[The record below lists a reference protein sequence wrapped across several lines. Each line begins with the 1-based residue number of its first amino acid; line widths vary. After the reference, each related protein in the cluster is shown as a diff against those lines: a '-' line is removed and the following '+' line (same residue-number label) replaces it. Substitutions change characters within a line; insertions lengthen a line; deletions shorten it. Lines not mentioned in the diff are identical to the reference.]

1 MKKMT
6 KKILKIGYYVCL
18 TFLGIITVLLLM
30 SVLPITGNFKLKIV
44 LSGSMEPIIKTGSI
58 VVVKPLSTSSGQAD
72 YKIGDIITFQTA
84 INKELITHRI
94 YDIKVVGNEPRYIT
108 KGDANNA
115 PDQREIIQREIIGKL
130 LFSLPYLGYVVDF
143 AQKPLGFSLIII
155 LPAIAIVSDEVKK
168 IWKEII
174 KLKNKKKD
182 NEQDKE
188 IKELK
193 KEVEDL
199 NDEIKKKNEKE

>member
-1 MKKMT
+1 
-6 KKILKIGYYVCL
+6 
-18 TFLGIITVLLLM
+18 M

-115 PDQREIIQREIIGKL
+115 PDQREILQREIIGKL
-130 LFSLPYLGYVVDF
+130 LFSIPYLGYVVDF
-143 AQKPLGFSLIII
+143 AQKPLGFSLIVI

-199 NDEIKKKNEKE
+199 NNEIKKKNEKE

>member
-1 MKKMT
+1 M
-6 KKILKIGYYVCL
+6 KKILKIGYYICL
-18 TFLGIITVLLLM
+18 AFLGIITVLLLM
-30 SVLPITGNFKLKIV
+30 SAFPITGNFKIKIV
-44 LSGSMEPIIKTGSI
+44 LSGSMEPTIKTGSI
-58 VVVKPLSTSSGQAD
+58 VIVRPADD

-84 INKELITHRI
+84 IDRDLITHRI
-94 YDIKVVGNEPRYIT
+94 KDIKVVGGELRYIT

-115 PDQREIIQREIIGKL
+115 PDQREVLQREIIGKL
-130 LFSLPYLGYVVDF
+130 LFSIPYLGYVVNF
-143 AQKPLGFSLIII
+143 AQKPIGFSLIII
-155 LPAIAIVSDEVKK
+155 LPAIAIVYDEVKK

-182 NEQDKE
+182 SEQDEE

-199 NDEIKKKNEKE
+199 NDEIKKKKNKKG